1 MIKNEEGI
9 QDLKILNRQ
18 SLKLFRTLKN
28 FKFRWKK
35 KYSVTLAEFQTQI
48 KKISEP

>member
-28 FKFRWKK
+28 FKLRNPEKFKILR
-35 KYSVTLAEFQTQI
+35 LI
-48 KKISEP
+48 KKIS